1 MFISSGTV
9 IDGKYEVRRAIGS
22 GGMGVVYE
30 AYQQDM
36 DRMLALKLLTAVDE
50 DPEEYSRFLREA
62 RVLNQLSHPNIVQF
76 YAYGVWQGCPYIA
89 MEEVHG
95 QSLHQLIVD
104 ADTGIDPALAFE
116 IAIQICDGLESAH
129 SQSIIHR
136 DIKPSNIILTSE
148 TDSRAGAVPKVKLI
162 DFGLARMTGVEAAQ
176 KITKTGVAI
185 GSVNYMSPE
194 QCVGKAIDG
203 RTDIYSLGC
212 VIYQCLIGEPPFAAD
227 NGVAV
232 MFQHLQEPISS
243 AVGWSRLT
251 AQQQQVIAKCLAKNV
266 KHRYQSVSEL
276 AQDLQDLRSGAAP
289 SSTPVSLE
297 DASAIPF
304 NLDKNVFGIASGPK
318 PAAPEQ
324 RQGARRLVLGV
335 LSLLFMAV
343 VAAIVFQLNGGH
355 TSTTGGGESKPEI
368 SILEQNRAAL
378 AKLNLIADPR
388 EAVRRASFFQARH
401 ELPEQIACFERGDQ
415 LVDQGRADPVL
426 AYQIKRSLAG
436 SYSDNGEEPKARK
449 KLLECLDAASKC
461 NVRMQAEANH
471 SVAVH
476 YCQRGEVKEGL
487 KYAQVATGLAEQAV
501 KDDQLGTTDER
512 ERLAA
517 NCWGALAQLY
527 EDDNR
532 LKEALPFRE
541 KALKHVLLQNDLYET
556 LVCYSYIARNLRQ
569 QQNLKEA
576 KRYITEWRRL
586 ELQVKDNQ
594 EPMLVAHRAST
605 YMLIGDIE
613 RAGKDEPAANKWYQA
628 AVDLYKTHPIREVY
642 QDNEAA
648 ALTYLAVSD
657 YELNDLKLGDEVA
670 NAAFALWKTSKDE
683 RGRRF
688 WPQRLKESREA
699 AVQRNAAHSKS
710 P

>member
-1 MFISSGTV
+1 MFVSSGTV

-36 DRMLALKLLTAVDE
+36 DRMVALKLLTAVDE

-104 ADTGIDPALAFE
+104 SDTGIDPALAFE

-129 SQSIIHR
+129 SQSLIHR
-136 DIKPSNIILTSE
+136 DIKPSNIILTTK
-148 TDSRAGAVPKVKLI
+148 TDSGAGAVPKVKLI

-194 QCVGKAIDG
+194 QCVGKAVDA

-212 VIYQCLIGEPPFAAD
+212 VLYQCLIGEPPFAAD

-243 AVGWSRLT
+243 AVGWNRLST
-251 AQQQQVIAKCLAKNV
+251 QQQQVIAKCLAKNV

-297 DASAIPF
+297 DASSIPF
-304 NLDKNVFGIASGPK
+304 NLDKSVFGVPSGPK
-318 PAAPEQ
+318 PAAPER
-324 RQGARRLVLGV
+324 RQTEHLVL
-335 LSLLFMAV
+335 LAASLVFLAV
-343 VAAIVFQLNGGH
+343 IAAIVFQLSGGH
-355 TSTTGGGESKPEI
+355 LGTTGGGESKPEI

-378 AKLNLIADPR
+378 SKLNLIADPR

-401 ELPEQIACFERGDQ
+401 EVPEQIACLERGDQ
-415 LVDQGRADPVL
+415 LVDQGRADPAL
-426 AYQIKRSLAG
+426 AYQIKRWLAEA
-436 SYSDNGEEPKARK
+436 YSDNGEEPKAK
-449 KLLECLDAASKC
+449 KKFLESIEAASKS
-461 NVRMQAEANH
+461 NVRMLAEANH

-476 YCQRGEVKEGL
+476 CCQHGKVQEGL
-487 KYAQVATGLAEQAV
+487 KYARAATVLAEQAV
-501 KDDQLGTTDER
+501 KDEELGTTDER

-517 NCWGALAQLY
+517 GCWGVLAQLY
-527 EDDNR
+527 EDDHR
-532 LKEALPFRE
+532 LEEALALRE
-541 KALKHVLLQNDLYET
+541 KSLKHSLLQNDLYET

-576 KRYITEWRRL
+576 KRYMTEWRRL
-586 ELQVKDNQ
+586 ELQVKDNP
-594 EPMLVAHRAST
+594 EPMLVAHRGST
-605 YMLIGDIE
+605 YLLMGDIE

-628 AVDLYKTHPIREVY
+628 AVDLYKAHPIGDLY
-642 QDNEAA
+642 QDNEAV

-657 YELNDLKLGDEVA
+657 YELNDLKQGDEVA
-670 NAAFALWKTSKDE
+670 TAAFALWNTSKDE
-683 RGRRF
+683 RGRKF

-699 AVQRNAAHSKS
+699 AEQRNVAHSKS